1 MIRIITIERE
11 YGSGA
16 AAIAQKLADRL
27 GWKLW
32 DRDITCAIASRLRC
46 DVKSVEQREERLD
59 PAFYRLVKAF
69 MRGSYED
76 RLGPGSNIELL
87 DAEHLAK
94 LFERVIL
101 DVSADGNCVIVGR
114 GAPYFLR
121 ERDDVFSVFLYAPI
135 EEKLRRLAAVGKSH
149 EEAEELIER
158 VDRERAAFIKK
169 YFGRAWPFRELY
181 HMMLNTRVGDEMVM
195 DLMLHEIDA
204 LNRGSSHATV
214 ADAALSQSARN
225 HSILEHR

>member
-32 DRDITCAIASRLRC
+32 DRDITCDIARRLKC
-46 DVKSVEQREERLD
+46 KVEAVEKREERPD
-59 PAFYRLVKAF
+59 PAFYRLVKVF
-69 MRGSYED
+69 MRGSYEES
-76 RLGPGSNIELL
+76 LSAGNVELL

-94 LFERVIL
+94 LFEKVVQ
-101 DVSADGNCVIVGR
+101 DAAAKGNCVIVGR

-121 ERDDVFSVFLYAPI
+121 GRDDVFSVFMYAPYD
-135 EEKLRRLAAVGKSH
+135 EKIRRIMAQDKSR

-158 VDRERAAFIKK
+158 VDRERAAFVKK
-169 YFGRAWPFRELY
+169 YFDRIWPQRDLY
-181 HMMLNTRVGDEMVM
+181 HLMINTKSGDEAVI
-195 DLMLHEIDA
+195 DVILHKIELLDRVPA
-204 LNRGSSHATV
+204 SSNV
-214 ADAALSQSARN
+214 AG
-225 HSILEHR
+225 

>member
-32 DRDITCAIASRLRC
+32 DRDITCEIARRLKC
-46 DVKSVEQREERLD
+46 DVKAVEKREERPD

-76 RLGPGSNIELL
+76 SMATGNVELL

-94 LFERVIL
+94 LFEKVAQ
-101 DVSADGNCVIVGR
+101 DAASKGNCVIVGR
-114 GAPYFLR
+114 GSPYFLR
-121 ERDDVFSVFLYAPI
+121 DRDYVFSVFMYAPHD
-135 EEKLRRLAAVGKSH
+135 EKIRRIVEAQGKSP
-149 EEAEELIER
+149 EEAEELVER
-158 VDRERAAFIKK
+158 VDRERAAFVKK
-169 YFGRAWPFRELY
+169 YFDRIWPQRDLY
-181 HMMLNTRVGDEMVM
+181 HMMINTKIGDDAVIDMIFHEMELLERAPVGV
-195 DLMLHEIDA
+195 
-204 LNRGSSHATV
+204 
-214 ADAALSQSARN
+214 SAGAR
-225 HSILEHR
+225 ER

>member
-1 MIRIITIERE
+1 MIRIIAIERE

-16 AAIAQKLADRL
+16 AAIAQKLSERL

-32 DRDITCAIASRLRC
+32 DRDITCDIARRLRC

-59 PAFYRLVKAF
+59 PTFYRLVKAF

-76 RLGPGSNIELL
+76 SMAASNIELL
-87 DAEHLAK
+87 DADHLAK
-94 LFERVIL
+94 LFESVVREV
-101 DVSADGNCVIVGR
+101 ATRGNCIIVGR

-121 ERDDVFSVFLYAPI
+121 NRDDVFAVFFYAAR
-135 EEKLRRLAAVGKSH
+135 EEKLRRVTAQGKSH

-169 YFGRAWPFRELY
+169 YYSCNWPLRELY
-181 HMMLNTRVGDEMVM
+181 HMMLNTSVGDEIVM
-195 DLMLHEIDA
+195 DLIQHQIGLLDRRSNSANVAGAGFSPSIPLH
-204 LNRGSSHATV
+204 L
-214 ADAALSQSARN
+214 QP
-225 HSILEHR
+225 EHR